1 MLSTLAPLR
10 SRNFALVWSSAL
22 ISNIG
27 SWMQTVAVGLLIT
40 TSTGRAGWT
49 GLVAAASFLPIGL
62 LSPLGGV
69 MADRV
74 DRRRWLLVTTAGEA
88 ALATALAIVAGSG
101 LPSPVVVTLLVL
113 GGGAMAAVGLPAY
126 QAMLPELVAPD
137 ELLAA
142 VSLSSAQF
150 NLGRV
155 VGPVLAGVV
164 IVTGGYGWAFAINA
178 ASFFAVIAAL
188 LVVRLPPMAHP
199 LSVESVRHRLVA
211 GARAAVGSPSCRFA
225 IAMITVVA
233 LTASPFIAL
242 VPAMAVKVWG
252 SRAGGTS
259 LLVTCQ
265 GIGAV
270 AGALAMAPLARR
282 FGRARMLTVDLLAVA
297 ACLGWYALS
306 PNIVVAAVA
315 IVGLGAAY
323 IGVLSGLNTTIQLQA
338 PDGYRARI
346 LGLYMM
352 ALGIGYPIGALVQG
366 ALGDALGLRG
376 VTLGGAAILAAVVVA
391 VGARDRSA
399 TRRSGV
405 RWGSLDSTAVT

>member
-101 LPSPVVVTLLVL
+101 HPSPVVVTLLVL

-188 LVVRLPPMAHP
+188 LVVRLPPTAHP
-199 LSVESVRHRLVA
+199 QSIESVRRRLVA
-211 GARAAVGSPSCRFA
+211 GARAAAGSPSCRFA

-265 GIGAV
+265 GVGAV

-282 FGRARMLTVDLLAVA
+282 FGRSRMLTVDLLAVA
-297 ACLGWYALS
+297 ACLGGYALS
-306 PNIVVAAVA
+306 PSISVAAVA
-315 IVGLGAAY
+315 IMGLGAAY

-352 ALGIGYPIGALVQG
+352 ALGIGYPVGALVQG
-366 ALGDALGLRG
+366 ALGDAIGLRG
-376 VTLGGAAILAAVVVA
+376 VTFGGAAILAVVIVA
-391 VGARDRSA
+391 VRARDRAA

-405 RWGSLDSTAVT
+405 RWGSLDSAQP